1 MIKHD
6 SKVIIINNKEQSS
19 LEVIRYSCAQ
29 LLAYSI
35 KKMYPKSKIA
45 SNKISKNGFYCDI
58 DIESKLTQYDVSE
71 LEKNMFNLVK
81 NNFNILKKIVTWK
94 CAHDLFISRNETY
107 KVYILE
113 NLLQNE
119 KMIEIYYNDN
129 YVDIC
134 TGIQVF
140 NIKFCRFFKLQTI
153 SGAYWQGNRENK
165 MLQRIYGTAWSNK
178 HQLKRYIINIEA
190 AKERDHRTISKKLDL
205 YHMQDEAPGMVFW
218 HHNGWIIFQ
227 ELEKFVRIYLKKY
240 HYQEVRTPFMMD
252 QSIWKKSGH
261 LNNYQES
268 IFTTSSENRHYCI
281 KPMNCPGHIQI
292 FNQKL
297 RSYRDL
303 PMRIAEFGSCHRN
316 EPSGALHGL
325 MRIRGFTQDDAHIF
339 CTEDQIKQEIN
350 NCIKM
355 IYDLYNTF
363 CFKKISVKLSTRPKK
378 RIGSD
383 ETWNCAEQNLIEV
396 LQENNLSF
404 DYQAGEGAF
413 YGPKI
418 EFSLHDSLERI
429 WQCGTIQLDF
439 YLPTSLNA
447 LYINK
452 KNEYQVPVMI
462 HRAILGSIERFI
474 GILTEEYRGSFPVWL
489 SPIQVVTIGINDNQI
504 NYINW
509 LTKKLSKKGIRV
521 ASDCRNDRINFKIR
535 EHILNKIPYILICG
549 DQEVEDNT
557 VSIRTRSGK
566 KINDV
571 NIDDFI
577 EKLKQDI
584 RNHSINLLEE

>member
-1 MIKHD
+1 D
-6 SKVIIINNKEQSS
+6 
-19 LEVIRYSCAQ
+19 
-29 LLAYSI
+29 
-35 KKMYPKSKIA
+35 
-45 SNKISKNGFYCDI
+45 
-58 DIESKLTQYDVSE
+58 
-71 LEKNMFNLVK
+71 LVK
-81 NNFNILKKIVTWK
+81 NNFNIMKKLVTWK
-94 CAHDLFISRNETY
+94 YARDLFLSRNETY
-107 KVYILE
+107 KVYILD
-113 NLLQNE
+113 NVLQNE
-119 KMIEIYYNDN
+119 KMIEIYYYKD

-134 TGIQVF
+134 TGIQVT

-153 SGAYWQGNRENK
+153 SGAYWQGNRKNK

-178 HQLKRYIINIEA
+178 NQLKKHIINIEI
-190 AKERDHRTISKKLDL
+190 AKERDHRIIAKKLDL
-205 YHMQDEAPGMVFW
+205 YHMQDEAPGMIFW
-218 HHNGWIIFQ
+218 HHNGWIIFK
-227 ELEKFVRIYLKKY
+227 ELENFVRNNLKKY
-240 HYQEVRTPFMMD
+240 HYQEVKTPFMMD
-252 QSIWKKSGH
+252 KTIWEKSGH
-261 LNNYQES
+261 LKNYQES
-268 IFTTSSENRHYCI
+268 IFMTSSENRHYCI

-355 IYDLYNTF
+355 IYDLYNSF
-363 CFKKISVKLSTRPKK
+363 CFKNISVKLSTRPEK
-378 RIGSD
+378 RIGKD
-383 ETWNCAEQNLIEV
+383 EIWDHAEQSLVEV
-396 LQENNLSF
+396 LQENNLLF
-404 DYQAGEGAF
+404 EYQVGEGAF

-418 EFSLHDSLERI
+418 EFSLHDSLARV

-452 KNEYQVPVMI
+452 NNEYQVPVMI

-474 GILTEEYRGSFPVWL
+474 GILIEEYKGCFPVWL
-489 SPIQVVTIGINDNQI
+489 SPIQVVIMAINDNQI
-504 NYINW
+504 DYVNQLN
-509 LTKKLSKKGIRV
+509 KELSQKGIRCL
-521 ASDCRNDRINFKIR
+521 SDFRNDRINFKIR

-549 DQEVEDNT
+549 NQEVQNNT
-557 VSIRTRSGK
+557 VSIRTRLGK
-566 KINDV
+566 KINNC
-571 NIDDFI
+571 NIDSFV

-584 RNHSINLLEE
+584 CNHSINLLEE